1 MDNMDNMDNDY
12 FEMSLE
18 EKKNLKNEIKHD
30 LQQLVIDIC
39 SQWDDMAST
48 VDYNEFGNYV
58 QECLEKAMKQ
68 LNCPY
73 ICGHVWGAH

>member
-1 MDNMDNMDNDY
+1 MMDDIDDNDY

-18 EKKNLKNEIKHD
+18 EKKNLKNEISYD
-30 LQQLVIDIC
+30 LQQLVINIC
-39 SQWDDMAST
+39 SQWEDMSSSI
-48 VDYNEFGNYV
+48 DYNEFGSYV
-58 QECLEKAMKQ
+58 QEYLERAMKQ